1 MLSMNTIPL
10 DAGARPERLAG
21 TTDAGYNQGMDYPV
35 VLERSD
41 GGWTAQ
47 CPVLP
52 GCVSEGDTRD
62 EALSNI
68 SDAIRL
74 YLRAV
79 RKEMALLRRKGRTV
93 VRVAA

>member
-1 MLSMNTIPL
+1 MKHPSTN
-10 DAGARPERLAG
+10 GACSARLAE
-21 TTDAGYNQGMDYPV
+21 TTSAGYNHSMDYPV
-35 VLERSD
+35 VLEHD
-41 GGWTAQ
+41 AEGWTAL

-52 GCVSEGDTRD
+52 GCISEGETRT

-68 SDAIRL
+68 KDAIRL

-79 RKEMALLRRKGRTV
+79 RKEMGLLRQKGRTV

>member
-1 MLSMNTIPL
+1 MDHLSTN
-10 DAGARPERLAG
+10 GVRPARLAESTG
-21 TTDAGYNQGMDYPV
+21 AGYNQSMDYPV
-35 VLERSD
+35 VLEHD
-41 GGWTAQ
+41 ADGWTAL

-52 GCVSEGDTRD
+52 GCISEGDTRS

-68 SDAIRL
+68 KDAIRL

-79 RKEMALLRRKGRTV
+79 RKEMFLLRQKGRTI